1 MGLGLSNTKDTK
13 WVFNVFNILYPYWS
27 VYNAKLN
34 YILVLFNYNT
44 GVFK

>member
-13 WVFNVFNILYPYWS
+13 WVLNIFNILYPHYPI
-27 VYNAKLN
+27 YNAKLD
-34 YILVLFNYNT
+34 YILVSSNYNM